1 VEQAMNWTSLIGVFL
16 VSTFMSMKLGWEY
29 FKMSTQGSESNWDW
43 SEYGRV
49 LVLLIMI
56 TFFKPLATSITGSLK
71 GLNEIT
77 QSGSK
82 NNQKLRDV
90 ANDYNVKRINV
101 EHDEKV
107 KKLNARTNSENDPI
121 KRMQIEMFATKESAG
136 KLARVEGMADLATE
150 GKESQ
155 IEEGLQNVNGE
166 NGGDSIFWLS
176 ITSLLNLITHFLAGI
191 VKWTIGTFVKVVF
204 QVGIVFGPI
213 VLAFGIIFK
222 DKPIQYLNQ
231 MLTLGLVFTTL
242 NILDMLMASFMISSF
257 ASPSVGQAVA
267 FDLAMIGCYLSAF
280 KLTSMF
286 VGATGLNS
294 IMGRGMGVAA
304 GGAAAVMGGVAMA
317 AGGSGSRFSG
327 AARAASAGIQQA
339 SRQRLD

>member
-1 VEQAMNWTSLIGVFL
+1 
-16 VSTFMSMKLGWEY
+16 
-29 FKMSTQGSESNWDW
+29 
-43 SEYGRV
+43 
-49 LVLLIMI
+49 
-56 TFFKPLATSITGSLK
+56 
-71 GLNEIT
+71 
-77 QSGSK
+77 
-82 NNQKLRDV
+82 
-90 ANDYNVKRINV
+90 
-101 EHDEKV
+101 
-107 KKLNARTNSENDPI
+107 
-121 KRMQIEMFATKESAG
+121 
-136 KLARVEGMADLATE
+136 
-150 GKESQ
+150 
-155 IEEGLQNVNGE
+155 
-166 NGGDSIFWLS
+166 
-176 ITSLLNLITHFLAGI
+176 
-191 VKWTIGTFVKVVF
+191 
-204 QVGIVFGPI
+204 VFGPI